1 MKGRV
6 RLMDSCTAASAVRL
20 KRDRRLRRPPRL
32 RAVAAAAATGDD
44 RGSVAVLMCFI
55 VMIGAALVGCLVYA
69 GAGLQAANRAD
80 TYSSEAARAAS
91 IAIGPVPDAVGDAT
105 ARAAAAARAYLQE
118 AGATGK
124 VSVTGPATVQ
134 VTVTATVESLFG
146 TPVSQT
152 RTHTAQLQIGVT
164 SGEGVK

>member
-1 MKGRV
+1 MDPGAAVPSV
-6 RLMDSCTAASAVRL
+6 RLD
-20 KRDRRLRRPPRL
+20 RDRRLRRPL
-32 RAVAAAAATGDD
+32 QLLTAAAGTAAGDD

-55 VMIGAALVGCLVYA
+55 VAIGAALVGCLVYA
-69 GAGLQAANRAD
+69 GAGLEAANRAD

-91 IAIGPVPDAVGDAT
+91 IAIGPLPDAVSDPT
-105 ARAAAAARAYLQE
+105 AKAAAAARAYLQE
-118 AGATGK
+118 AGATGW
-124 VSVTGPATVQ
+124 VSVTGPATVR